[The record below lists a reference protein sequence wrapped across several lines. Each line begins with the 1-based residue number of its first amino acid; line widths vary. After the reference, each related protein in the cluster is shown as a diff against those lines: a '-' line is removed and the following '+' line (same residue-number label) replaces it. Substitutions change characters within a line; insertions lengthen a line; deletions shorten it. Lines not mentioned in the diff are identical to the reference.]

1 MEETRLGIIGI
12 IVEDLE
18 ASAAM
23 NAILHE
29 YADIIVG
36 RLGIPYRD
44 RGVSIISLAV
54 DGSHEAIAA
63 MTGKLGQLE
72 HVSVKTVMTSN

>member
-29 YADIIVG
+29 YSDIIVG

-54 DGSHEAIAA
+54 DGSHEAIAT

>member
-18 ASAAM
+18 ASTAM

-29 YADIIVG
+29 YSDIIVG

>member
-29 YADIIVG
+29 YSDIIVG

>member
-29 YADIIVG
+29 HSDIIVG